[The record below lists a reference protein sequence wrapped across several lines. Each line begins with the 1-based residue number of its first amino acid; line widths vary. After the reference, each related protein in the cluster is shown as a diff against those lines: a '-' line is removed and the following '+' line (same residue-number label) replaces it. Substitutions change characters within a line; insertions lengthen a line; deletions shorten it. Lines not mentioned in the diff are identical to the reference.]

1 MLLVTTALEETWGK
15 EEKLILLGEWCRLY
29 SRKEALNKRSYFV
42 PTYHWD
48 DRQKA
53 YEDSKYLQLL
63 NKQIIYELVPILNNL
78 HGVNFSERSWNLLI
92 GNWLIQ
98 FTAVIFD
105 RWIMIDKIAKSSYS
119 IETIVIDDYNKRVV
133 PNNINE
139 ALFLFQ
145 NDYWN
150 HVVYGEI
157 ISKCSN
163 IKIKRTTKPKLTI
176 NQYILFSPKVTSV
189 KKVFVKKI
197 LSKCFRW

>member
-105 RWIMIDKIAKSSYS
+105 RWIMIDKIAKSHGIGRKLRSGSKNS
-119 IETIVIDDYNKRVV
+119 IYLFTD
-133 PNNINE
+133 NE
-139 ALFLFQ
+139 RSK
-145 NDYWN
+145 
-150 HVVYGEI
+150 
-157 ISKCSN
+157 IS
-163 IKIKRTTKPKLTI
+163 R
-176 NQYILFSPKVTSV
+176 
-189 KKVFVKKI
+189 
-197 LSKCFRW
+197 LS